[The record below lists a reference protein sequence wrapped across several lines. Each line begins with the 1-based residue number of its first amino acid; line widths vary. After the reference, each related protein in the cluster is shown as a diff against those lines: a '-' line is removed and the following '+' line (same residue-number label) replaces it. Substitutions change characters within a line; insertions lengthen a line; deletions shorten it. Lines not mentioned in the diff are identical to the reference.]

1 MSVMIIARMI
11 SVFAIR
17 PKRYNNVVAKYR
29 HYPVFS
35 RVDQR
40 APRLEEV
47 VVVKVIVFENI
58 QNDIETTNYSSVS
71 NGNVISSI
79 HNHIMIHDPSSQ
91 SLSQLSKVS
100 SFKMIM
106 IFSSQDVL

>member
-40 APRLEEV
+40 APRLVEEEEMV
-47 VVVKVIVFENI
+47 VIKVIVFENI
-58 QNDIETTNYSSVS
+58 QNDIETDKLLKFLQWECHLFYS
-71 NGNVISSI
+71 
-79 HNHIMIHDPSSQ
+79 
-91 SLSQLSKVS
+91 
-100 SFKMIM
+100 
-106 IFSSQDVL
+106 